1 MSSAIVAASSNT
13 SAVQKFVPNAVYASK
28 RLITSF
34 KKAAWIAS
42 TSVLI
47 LLVPLIIEMDRE
59 SQIIEMEKD
68 QVGWTRG
75 GWGLSCDDAEA

>member
-1 MSSAIVAASSNT
+1 MATSAIDLQSLSKN
-13 SAVQKFVPNAVYASK
+13 SLYASK
-28 RLITSF
+28 KLFTSF

-59 SQIIEMEKD
+59 QQIMEMEKE
-68 QVGWTRG
+68 QLNVLTG
-75 GWGLSCDDAEA
+75 AK